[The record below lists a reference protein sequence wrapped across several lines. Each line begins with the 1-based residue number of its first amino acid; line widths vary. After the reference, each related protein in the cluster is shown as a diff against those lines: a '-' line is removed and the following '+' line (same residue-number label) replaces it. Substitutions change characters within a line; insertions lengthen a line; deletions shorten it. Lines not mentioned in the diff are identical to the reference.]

1 MVGRVISHYRIHSKL
16 GAGGMGVV
24 YKAEDTKLERT
35 VALKFLAPHLVSD
48 EALRKRFEQEAKAV
62 AALDHPNICTVFE
75 IDEAEGSLFLAMA
88 LVEGPTVKERI
99 AQRPLKLEEA
109 LDIAIQTAEGLRA
122 AHQKGIVH
130 RDIKPANV
138 MVNAQQ
144 QVKIM
149 DFGLARLID
158 ATVTQAG
165 SVAGTPAYMSPEQ
178 AQGQPT
184 DGRSDI
190 WSLGVMLYEMIAGR
204 LPFPGQNAQAI
215 LHAIQQTEPEPVTGL
230 RGGLPMELDWI
241 IGKCLAKNPAERYQ
255 HVDDLIVDLSTLR
268 KRLDSGTVVPTG
280 SATRSRYTAA
290 PTGTAPRPSTIRNAA
305 LIAAGGLATVAVAFF
320 GVRALRHAPEASP
333 LRTVRFAFTP
343 TQLVRGGNG
352 EVDAEVSISGDG
364 KHIAY
369 VESQG
374 GQLWIRDIDE
384 EQAHPVPGA
393 TGVYQAFWSPDAQYI
408 GYTTGPNC
416 RPAGPSMP
424 GCNIVRIPVQGGTP
438 TLITKAQGGFR
449 RASWSSDGETIVYC
463 DTAGMYTVPT
473 RGGSPTRILEHTH
486 IEHPSFLDLPGGGRA
501 FLYQAVDAD
510 RPGGHGIYVQVVGE
524 ERRRFLI
531 LSTSANPY
539 PAYSPSGHIV
549 YVDGTGDSSAIWALP
564 FSLATL
570 QATGKAFPIAQHGSS
585 PAVSRTGTL
594 VYSDVPSSR
603 LQLVWVDRSGKT
615 LSSVGE
621 PVRQE
626 NLALSPDGR
635 KLAVQI
641 RDSAVDVDLWMYDLD
656 RGIKTRFTF
665 DSAPHTVSAWSP
677 SGNEI
682 TYGVYRI
689 GKSDTFSKASNG
701 NGDARLLASA
711 PLITQTPDWSP
722 DGKFLIYTAVSPGA
736 KSQVL
741 YRERRQD
748 GSLGDAIVFRK
759 TAFNEATPRFSPDG
773 RFVAYVSDESGS
785 NEVYV
790 RDFPNE
796 ANQWQISDKG
806 GTAPRWRRDGK
817 EIFYIEQGKLMA
829 VSVGTRPTFSPGT
842 PMPLFGKPLLPVG
855 YEVAPDGKR
864 ILILE
869 RPAGEPPLSIHVVH
883 NWFEEFRGRE
893 RRIDRVQRGGES
905 GGPGHR
911 PNPLGRCE
919 RSRRHYFFRNQFVLP
934 PTRAV

>member
-1 MVGRVISHYRIHSKL
+1 MVGCVISHYRIHSKL
-16 GAGGMGVV
+16 GAGGMVV

-178 AQGQPT
+178 VQGQPT
-184 DGRSDI
+184 EGRSDI

-374 GQLWIRDIDE
+374 GQLWVRDIDE

-393 TGVYQAFWSPDAQYI
+393 TAVYQAFWSPDTQDI

-416 RPAGPSMP
+416 RPGGPSMP
-424 GCNIVRIPVQGGTP
+424 GCNIVRIRGD
-438 TLITKAQGGFR
+438 AQR
-449 RASWSSDGETIVYC
+449 RH
-463 DTAGMYTVPT
+463 
-473 RGGSPTRILEHTH
+473 EH
-486 IEHPSFLDLPGGGRA
+486 
-501 FLYQAVDAD
+501 AD
-510 RPGGHGIYVQVVGE
+510 PQI
-524 ERRRFLI
+524 
-531 LSTSANPY
+531 SA
-539 PAYSPSGHIV
+539 
-549 YVDGTGDSSAIWALP
+549 GTGRHSHGYLHQRHRLP
-564 FSLATL
+564 
-570 QATGKAFPIAQHGSS
+570 
-585 PAVSRTGTL
+585 
-594 VYSDVPSSR
+594 
-603 LQLVWVDRSGKT
+603 RSG
-615 LSSVGE
+615 LE
-621 PVRQE
+621 NRPILQWRQ
-626 NLALSPDGR
+626 
-635 KLAVQI
+635 
-641 RDSAVDVDLWMYDLD
+641 
-656 RGIKTRFTF
+656 TC
-665 DSAPHTVSAWSP
+665 
-677 SGNEI
+677 
-682 TYGVYRI
+682 
-689 GKSDTFSKASNG
+689 
-701 NGDARLLASA
+701 
-711 PLITQTPDWSP
+711 
-722 DGKFLIYTAVSPGA
+722 
-736 KSQVL
+736 
-741 YRERRQD
+741 RR
-748 GSLGDAIVFRK
+748 
-759 TAFNEATPRFSPDG
+759 
-773 RFVAYVSDESGS
+773 
-785 NEVYV
+785 
-790 RDFPNE
+790 
-796 ANQWQISDKG
+796 
-806 GTAPRWRRDGK
+806 
-817 EIFYIEQGKLMA
+817 
-829 VSVGTRPTFSPGT
+829 
-842 PMPLFGKPLLPVG
+842 
-855 YEVAPDGKR
+855 
-864 ILILE
+864 
-869 RPAGEPPLSIHVVH
+869 
-883 NWFEEFRGRE
+883 
-893 RRIDRVQRGGES
+893 ES
-905 GGPGHR
+905 GGVAEAAPPGAGSLDPDVR
-911 PNPLGRCE
+911 
-919 RSRRHYFFRNQFVLP
+919 
-934 PTRAV
+934 RAVVEHFPSAGGGATPAGPLYVARKTPVCGSGGEFS